1 MTIPDYLYD
10 GIMNKTV
17 YFTYVDSGS
26 YSVGYKMEF
35 MKDKPDYLSDILFLK
50 MIPLYDIKCEESIF
64 MRFNIHRKI
73 YTTPTPFFKEEVKIQ
88 EYVHENKKNNL
99 NVGLP
104 VYDSFILEKGNACF
118 TNLPDLSY
126 FFKSLSIMEITDTL
140 DFEYISH
147 CLNLYCEM
155 RLGIIIMPF
164 IESTSGYTLYQPH
177 ITSTKIFGYF
187 FNPDQIIEDIQNKE
201 VKKNETFIFV
211 QTVYH
216 MIELYKM
223 KCIHEDLHLGNL
235 VISKD
240 EIVTNQAFDKNGKI
254 NPIFVGRVYI
264 IDYGNASIHDNFD
277 KEVKKCVNRK
287 KRSNNDFQYN
297 PTNITQI
304 IEVLGKKI
312 IYDGYNLETKQMT
325 LEWYLYDWFFN
336 VFFDKQLQIKEHIME
351 NFICLLKDFTRG
363 IHELK
368 NGLEYTIESTPIK
381 PSLCCFTFF
390 N

>member
-35 MKDKPDYLSDILFLK
+35 MRNKPDHLSDMLFLK

-64 MRFNIHRKI
+64 LRFNIHKRI
-73 YTTPTPFFKEEVKIQ
+73 YTTPTLFFKEEVKIQ
-88 EYVHENKKNNL
+88 EYLYENKKNNL
-99 NVGLP
+99 NIGLP
-104 VYDSFILEKGNACF
+104 VYDSFILEKGDTCF
-118 TNLPDLSY
+118 NNLPDLLY
-126 FFKSLSIMEITDTL
+126 FFKSLSIMEISDTVDLNCIYQCL
-140 DFEYISH
+140 D
-147 CLNLYCEM
+147 LYSEM
-155 RLGIIIMPF
+155 KMGIIIMPF
-164 IESTSGYTLYQPH
+164 IEATSGYTLYQPH
-177 ITSTKIFGYF
+177 ITKTKIFGSF
-187 FNPDQIIEDIQNKE
+187 FNPNQIIEDIQNKE

-223 KCIHEDLHLGNL
+223 KCIHDDLHLGNL
-235 VISKD
+235 IISKD

-264 IDYGNASIHDNFD
+264 IDYGNASVQDNFD
-277 KEVKKCVNRK
+277 KEVKMCKSK
-287 KRSNNDFQYN
+287 KRSNGDFQYN
-297 PTNITQI
+297 PTNVAQI
-304 IEVLGKKI
+304 IEILGKKI

-351 NFICLLKDFTRG
+351 NFVYLLKDFTRG
-363 IHELK
+363 IYELN
-368 NGLEYTIESTPIK
+368 NGLECT
-381 PSLCCFTFF
+381 L
-390 N
+390 

>member
-223 KCIHEDLHLGNL
+223 KWVIWLL
-235 VISKD
+235 VKM
-240 EIVTNQAFDKNGKI
+240 K
-254 NPIFVGRVYI
+254 
-264 IDYGNASIHDNFD
+264 
-277 KEVKKCVNRK
+277 
-287 KRSNNDFQYN
+287 
-297 PTNITQI
+297 
-304 IEVLGKKI
+304 
-312 IYDGYNLETKQMT
+312 
-325 LEWYLYDWFFN
+325 
-336 VFFDKQLQIKEHIME
+336 
-351 NFICLLKDFTRG
+351 
-363 IHELK
+363 
-368 NGLEYTIESTPIK
+368 
-381 PSLCCFTFF
+381 
-390 N
+390 